1 MLKLISLFK
10 KNVVIK
16 SSIVL
21 VIFAFNGCKK
31 GCTDPLA
38 LNYDPN
44 AKKED
49 QSCEYESF
57 NKQGLL
63 DNLANSFIL
72 PSVEAYKTNVDNLH
86 TASTSFTTAPSV
98 SNLTTL
104 KTAWETALLT
114 WQDIAFLD
122 FGPAAYIVLKS
133 QTNTYP
139 TDTAGINLNISS
151 GNWLLT
157 SASFNDQKGFQ
168 ALDYLLHMPGKTDQ
182 QIVDYYTTTSNASS
196 YLNEVTQDL
205 VTNATYIHNQWNSSY
220 KDDFINNNESN
231 AQGSSVSDVVN
242 ALNLHYEY
250 YLRRGK
256 IGLPLGVFNGFTQQP
271 MPELVE
277 CYYYG
282 QSLPFAIRA
291 VESLQK
297 FMNGCNYLIPEEN
310 NLGLDDY
317 MNFTNAQQAGSPLSE
332 VIENQFSEIITGL
345 NGLSDPL
352 SNEVV
357 VNNAQGNVV
366 YDKLQQLVPLIKVD
380 MTSALGVLITYQ
392 DNDGD

>member
-1 MLKLISLFK
+1 M
-10 KNVVIK
+10 
-16 SSIVL
+16 
-21 VIFAFNGCKK
+21 
-31 GCTDPLA
+31 
-38 LNYDPN
+38 
-44 AKKED
+44 
-49 QSCEYESF
+49 
-57 NKQGLL
+57 
-63 DNLANSFIL
+63 
-72 PSVEAYKTNVDNLH
+72 
-86 TASTSFTTAPSV
+86 
-98 SNLTTL
+98 
-104 KTAWETALLT
+104 
-114 WQDIAFLD
+114 
-122 FGPAAYIVLKS
+122 
-133 QTNTYP
+133 
-139 TDTAGINLNISS
+139 
-151 GNWLLT
+151 
-157 SASFNDQKGFQ
+157 
-168 ALDYLLHMPGKTDQ
+168 
-182 QIVDYYTTTSNASS
+182 
-196 YLNEVTQDL
+196 
-205 VTNATYIHNQWNSSY
+205 
-220 KDDFINNNESN
+220 
-231 AQGSSVSDVVN
+231 VN

-277 CYYYG
+277 CYFYG

-332 VIENQFSEIITGL
+332 VIDNQFSEIIAGL